1 MSSSSIGNKLDVNN
15 LNLTNNQPEEEDKSS
30 PTSNH
35 QKTAVEAEELE
46 GLPKVVEAEES
57 ESLGLPELEGLPES
71 EGQPVVKSGTDLVPL
86 DNLVAAVNG
95 NLKDCEW
102 CKGTPLVL
110 ELDRRVGFAS
120 NWKLTCRSCV
130 KKDQIVDNSIN
141 YLKRSLSQCSDY
153 KERRAVKKTIDR
165 KINDRKNKKQK
176 RNKRYITSPLV
187 NSTSTPKHKQRKVM
201 DFAVNVRAVISSFY
215 VGTGGLDI

>member
-1 MSSSSIGNKLDVNN
+1 M
-15 LNLTNNQPEEEDKSS
+15 SS
-30 PTSNH
+30 PTSNDP
-35 QKTAVEAEELE
+35 KTAVEAEESEGLPKVVEAEESE

-86 DNLVAAVNG
+86 ENLVAAVNG

-130 KKDQIVDNSIN
+130 KKDEIVDNSIY

-165 KINDRKNKKQK
+165 KINDRKK
-176 RNKRYITSPLV
+176 
-187 NSTSTPKHKQRKVM
+187 
-201 DFAVNVRAVISSFY
+201 
-215 VGTGGLDI
+215 